1 MQLRQKCAS
10 ATQTQV
16 RNSMFFFQSHS
27 SPLASLNPAVTTCPV
42 CDAEEGKLMEVISF
56 CFSEAFQ
63 SEQKTYCF

>member
-1 MQLRQKCAS
+1 
-10 ATQTQV
+10 
-16 RNSMFFFQSHS
+16 MFFFQSHS